1 MGREGLSYFS
11 YIVGKTD
18 IYCSMLTMTVGPKR
32 LWSLTT
38 DADDRIL
45 RQYMFDIAGDR
56 KTAIN
61 ALAFRFPGG
70 ARNAISDL
78 REQVKLKSS
87 DLSEVE
93 MEKEA
98 GNLIENLA
106 RETLSMWD
114 QFQLNIQ
121 ADEQSG
127 LLAFA

>member
-1 MGREGLSYFS
+1 
-11 YIVGKTD
+11 
-18 IYCSMLTMTVGPKR
+18 
-32 LWSLTT
+32 
-38 DADDRIL
+38 
-45 RQYMFDIAGDR
+45 MFDIAVDS
-56 KTAIN
+56 KTAIK
-61 ALAFRFPGG
+61 ALACRLPGG
-70 ARNAISDL
+70 SRNAISDL